1 MLPQTHHKIYCSLC
15 RFLLT
20 EVNSN
25 GNGHQ
30 KTKKDKNRFNLNNKK
45 HSANMFFN
53 YNNSATRF
61 ICDLYLLWVLSKT
74 VNFVVLFL
82 SKWRCLFFCVICA
95 FSGAF
100 LFLFVAQARRSM
112 RFAKHLRDIGD
123 DFRRQHL
130 DSDDVRDKTVLD
142 EDWHKMEVGFH
153 KMNLSSVLFFCILLY
168 LNKVCVFTSADY
180 SH

>member
-1 MLPQTHHKIYCSLC
+1 
-15 RFLLT
+15 
-20 EVNSN
+20 
-25 GNGHQ
+25 
-30 KTKKDKNRFNLNNKK
+30 
-45 HSANMFFN
+45 MFFN

-61 ICDLYLLWVLSKT
+61 ICDMYLLWVLSKT

-123 DFRRQHL
+123 DFRRQQL

-142 EDWHKMEVGFH
+142 EDWRKMEVGFH
-153 KMNLSSVLFFCILLY
+153 KMNLSSVLFFVYYCTWTKSVYLLQLTTRIRILTAPQNNRL
-168 LNKVCVFTSADY
+168 F
-180 SH
+180 